1 MAKDAAEISP
11 KLVPDEDL
19 LPRDNS
25 GGIDFT
31 PYTQQWDDSGKV
43 TGGDKAHLSATGGSK
58 KSKGLRL
65 NQLAP
70 RLPCLLAEDAG
81 NPGLPTFYGVIT

>member
-58 KSKGLRL
+58 KSKK
-65 NQLAP
+65 
-70 RLPCLLAEDAG
+70 DSD
-81 NPGLPTFYGVIT
+81 